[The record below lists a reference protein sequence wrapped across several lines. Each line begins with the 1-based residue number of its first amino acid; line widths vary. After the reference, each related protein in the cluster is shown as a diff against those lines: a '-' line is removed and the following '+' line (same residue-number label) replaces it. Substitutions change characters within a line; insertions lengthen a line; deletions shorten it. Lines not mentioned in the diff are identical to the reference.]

1 MTIEMLKAET
11 TRLTRLERLEF
22 LQFIAALLASE
33 EGVEPLSETQKKT
46 LLGRQDEIK
55 TGKVATIPA
64 QTVKANL
71 IRKYGLQA

>member
-33 EGVEPLSETQKKT
+33 EEVEPLAENQKKT
-46 LLGRQDEIK
+46 LLRRRDEVSAM
-55 TGKVATIPA
+55 KVATIPSK
-64 QTVKANL
+64 TVKTKL
-71 IRKYGLQA
+71 ISKYGLQA

>member
-33 EGVEPLSETQKKT
+33 EGVEPLPESQKKT
-46 LLGRQDEIK
+46 LLRRRDEVK
-55 TGKVATIPA
+55 NGKVATVSA
-64 QTVKANL
+64 KTVKANL

>member
-33 EGVEPLSETQKKT
+33 EGVEPLTENQKKT
-46 LLGRQDEIK
+46 LMRRRDEVSA
-55 TGKVATIPA
+55 GKVATIPVK
-64 QTVKANL
+64 TVKAKL